1 MSASPLPLILLPGLG
16 ANARMFREQKKV
28 FPQLIVPDWIPPRPN
43 ETMAQYAHRFIDII
57 NPGTP
62 FYLGGAS
69 FGGIIAYEMA
79 QHVRPE
85 ALFLFASGRS
95 HHHMVGWLKKV
106 RSIAHMTHIIP
117 WNAANLVSE
126 MTLMLAGDVMPFS
139 MYALLRHL
147 HHKETPFMKWG
158 LHAILRWKPSD
169 YNQTFPIH
177 HLHGERDPFFP
188 AKKSGACHIIPGA
201 GHLLTKTHHEE
212 VNQFIASRI
221 QLSEINTDD
230 HTVAIDTR

>member
-1 MSASPLPLILLPGLG
+1 MPLILLPGLG

-126 MTLMLAGDVMPFS
+126 MTLMLAGDVLPFR

-188 AKKSGACHIIPGA
+188 SKKSGACQIIPGA
-201 GHLLTKTHHEE
+201 GHLLTKTHHEV
-212 VNQFIASRI
+212 VNQFIASHI
-221 QLSEINTDD
+221 EGESSCHSQE
-230 HTVAIDTR
+230 